1 MTNMNLPEMCKSLQP
16 GTKVSL
22 ELTSDKK
29 TATVTRKNCNYSSQ
43 DKIEVY
49 PDGTRRAIHTISP
62 NIPAKEK
69 KETMETMK
77 KEGKTQKQIAEATGT
92 SQATVSRILNT

>member
-22 ELTSDKK
+22 ELTSDKR

-49 PDGTRRAIHTISP
+49 PDGTRRAIYTIYP
-62 NIPAKEK
+62 CKRKKRNYGNYEK
-69 KETMETMK
+69 RRKDS
-77 KEGKTQKQIAEATGT
+77 EAN
-92 SQATVSRILNT
+92 R